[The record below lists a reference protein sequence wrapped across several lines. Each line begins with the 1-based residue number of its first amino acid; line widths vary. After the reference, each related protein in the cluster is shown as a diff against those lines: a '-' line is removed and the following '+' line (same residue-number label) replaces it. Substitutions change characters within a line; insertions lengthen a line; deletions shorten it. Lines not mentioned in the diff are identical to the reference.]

1 MRLAGRTWRAL
12 AAAGVVLVAFAALM
26 VRLNDVPPGV
36 QHDQVFNIV
45 DAIELLYGRYRI
57 YFTAN
62 FGREPLFIYS
72 AAALFKL
79 ANGQFIWGLRLA
91 SVVWATLGAAVSIG
105 LARRKL
111 PFAAALVAVLLMAG
125 SFWFLFTGRVG
136 LRAISAMT
144 LGAAMIYWLDRG
156 LSAVRDGDLHHEEPK
171 TRRLTKLSGPLG
183 NFGSSVLPVKGSLG
197 PFLLSGLF
205 GGLAI
210 YTYLSARALFAL
222 APLLILYEG
231 VGWLVR
237 RVRRGHP
244 RMNERQTNE
253 RMAAQA
259 GKSLVATGE
268 SVHSAGI
275 RSFVDGPVAGL
286 LLSWLVMAL
295 VSAPLLLWLRAHPG
309 AERRVGELAGPLSEA
324 ARGQL
329 LPLLRTIGEGLATLL
344 WREPAGLLYQ
354 YNLPGRPALSP
365 VLAVLFVVG
374 VLVALPRVF
383 RSRRER
389 LWLTA
394 LALGLAPALITPGGP
409 FYLRAI
415 VAMPLV
421 FVYVAAGLWSAGVLV
436 RRVAF
441 GRFRL

>member
-1 MRLAGRTWRAL
+1 MFRLH
-12 AAAGVVLVAFAALM
+12 
-26 VRLNDVPPGV
+26 DVPPGV

-62 FGREPLFIYS
+62 FGREPLFIYT

-79 ANGQFIWGLRLA
+79 ANGDFIWGLRLT
-91 SVVWATLGAAVSIG
+91 SVVWAMLGVAVSIS

-111 PFAAALVAVLLMAG
+111 PWAAALVAVLLMAG

-144 LGAAMIYWLDRG
+144 LTAAMIYWLDRG
-156 LSAVRDGDLHHEEPK
+156 LTQTFEVSAATAGGATSKV
-171 TRRLTKLSGPLG
+171 
-183 NFGSSVLPVKGSLG
+183 F
-197 PFLLSGLF
+197 PFLLSGVF

-222 APLLILYEG
+222 APLLMLYEG
-231 VGWLVR
+231 IGWIASRRPSGSRPPPQVARPRRSDLV
-237 RVRRGHP
+237 P
-244 RMNERQTNE
+244 
-253 RMAAQA
+253 
-259 GKSLVATGE
+259 
-268 SVHSAGI
+268 
-275 RSFVDGPVAGL
+275 GL
-286 LLSWLVMAL
+286 LLSWLVMLL
-295 VSAPLLLWLRAHPG
+295 VSAPLLLWLRANPG
-309 AERRVGELAGPLSEA
+309 AERRVGELAGPLGDA
-324 ARGQL
+324 AKGQF
-329 LPLLRTIGEGLATLL
+329 LPLLRTAGEGLATLL
-344 WREPAGLLYQ
+344 WQEPIGLLYQ

-365 VLAVLFVVG
+365 VLAALFVVG
-374 VLVALPRVF
+374 VLVGLTRVF

-415 VAMPLV
+415 VALPLI
-421 FVYVAAGLWSAGVLV
+421 FVYAAAGLWVAGMVG
-436 RRVAF
+436 RRLALGLF
-441 GRFRL
+441 HL